1 MTDEHP
7 NLAVD
12 GTSERDA
19 RTAVEGLIAE
29 LQAGWDEHDAEV
41 SNRHFA
47 GDIVW
52 GSPYGATVRGYD
64 ELHGIHVRLKQ
75 EQRGGRASRF
85 ELVDMLTPT
94 DGVAIAHIRRDA
106 LDDDGFSEMALYVL
120 VRRDDTWWVAAG
132 QNTPIGTAPTR

>member
-1 MTDEHP
+1 MREKHP

-12 GTSERDA
+12 GSAGSDA
-19 RTAVEGLIAE
+19 HAAVERLVAE
-29 LQAGWDEHDAEV
+29 LQAGWDESDAEV

-75 EQRGGRASRF
+75 EHRGGRAARF
-85 ELVDMLTPT
+85 ELVDMLTPV

-106 LDDDGFSEMALYVL
+106 LENDGFSEMALYVL
-120 VRRDDTWWVAAG
+120 VQRDDAWWVAAG
-132 QNTPIGTAPTR
+132 QNTPIRAVPTR